1 MTFDIALTLAI
12 LAMALVLFIWD
23 RLRVDV
29 VGLIVMATLMIV
41 GLLTPSEAVS
51 GFSNEAVLTVG
62 AMFALSSGLLRT
74 GAIDVLGRWIARL
87 AGKSELRL
95 LVVSLAI
102 IIPLSAFINNT
113 PVVAVMIPVV
123 LGLTR
128 QTGLAPSRIFMPISF
143 GSQLGGT
150 LTLIGTSTNLLVA
163 GLVLELG
170 LPRMNLFDI
179 TLPGLVIAAVGVFY
193 LLTIGRL
200 LLPTR
205 AAASDLEQTYEL
217 RDYMTVLRVTGD
229 SPFAG
234 RSLRGSRFGENV
246 GLQVIGIER
255 EGRRIMPRGSS
266 VLEPGDVLIVSGK
279 IKDIAQISES
289 DHLEILGSE
298 PPKNVFAQASDQ
310 EKESERRMAEVMVPP
325 RSIVVGRTLKELNF
339 RRRYDLSVLGVQR
352 HGVILHDK
360 LAELRFRSGD
370 MLLVEGYA
378 PDLQQVHDAGDLA
391 LLGAVTLPARRT
403 RKMKIA
409 VAIMVGV
416 VLSAAVNVVPIMVAA
431 VVGAVAMFI
440 TGCLKP
446 EEAWEDMDWMV
457 LILLASLI
465 PLGIAMQSSGTADLI
480 ASQLMSVA
488 GVVGPYG
495 ALALLYVVTS
505 LLTEVISN
513 NAAAVVLVPVAIAMA
528 AAMALSPLPFVVA
541 VMFAA
546 SNAFM
551 SPVGYQTNTFIYA
564 PGGYKF
570 SDFVRVGGPL
580 NVLIIAVAT
589 FVIPMFFPF

>member
-1 MTFDIALTLAI
+1 MTFDIALTLAV
-12 LAMALVLFIWD
+12 LALALALFIWD
-23 RLRVDV
+23 KLRVDV
-29 VGLIVMATLMIV
+29 VGLIVMATLMVV
-41 GLLTPSEAVS
+41 GLLTPSEAIS
-51 GFSNEAVLTVG
+51 GFSNEAVITVA
-62 AMFALSSGLLRT
+62 AMFVLSSGLLRT

-170 LPRMNLFDI
+170 LPRINLFDI
-179 TLPGLVIAAVGVFY
+179 TLPGLVLMATGVLY
-193 LLTIGRL
+193 LLTVGRL

-205 AAASDLEQTYEL
+205 TAANDLEQTYEL
-217 RDYMTVLRVTGD
+217 REYMTALRVTAD
-229 SPFAG
+229 SPYAG
-234 RSLRGSRFGENV
+234 RSLRDSRFGENV

-266 VLEPGDVLIVSGK
+266 VLTPGDVLIVTGK
-279 IKDIAQISES
+279 IKNIAQISETE
-289 DHLEILGSE
+289 HLEILGSE
-298 PPKNVFAQASDQ
+298 STPEIFAQQ
-310 EKESERRMAEVMVPP
+310 PEQESERRMAEVIVPP
-325 RSIVVGRTLKELNF
+325 RSPIVGRTLKELNF
-339 RRRYDLSVLGVQR
+339 RRRYELSVLGVQR
-352 HGVILHDK
+352 HGVVLHNK

-370 MLLVEGYA
+370 MLLVEGFA
-378 PDLQQVHDAGDLA
+378 NDLQQVHDSGDLA

-409 VAIMVGV
+409 VLIMAGV
-416 VLSAAVNVVPIMVAA
+416 VLSAAVNLAPIMVAA
-431 VVGAVAMFI
+431 VVGSILLFV

-446 EEAWEDMDWMV
+446 EEAWADMDWMV

-465 PLGIAMQSSGTADLI
+465 PLGIAMQSSGTASLI
-480 ASQLMSVA
+480 ASQLNSVA
-488 GVVGPYG
+488 GSVGPYG
-495 ALALLYVVTS
+495 ALAILYLVTS

-528 AAMALSPLPFVVA
+528 AAMGLSPMPFVVG

-580 NVLIIAVAT
+580 NVLIITVAT